1 MVVNDHELRR
11 VRTPADDGD
20 TQPKRTIG
28 HAFVSLRKILAAP
41 SSSRWLSMNGT
52 VRPSLLGILL
62 LQRVFNDMLR
72 TSVMKATTDTT
83 FRLRSRCE

>member
-1 MVVNDHELRR
+1 MVVDDHELRR

-28 HAFVSLRKILAAP
+28 HAFVSLRKILAVP

-52 VRPSLLGILL
+52 LRPSLLGILL
-62 LQRVFNDMLR
+62 LQMVF
-72 TSVMKATTDTT
+72 
-83 FRLRSRCE
+83 